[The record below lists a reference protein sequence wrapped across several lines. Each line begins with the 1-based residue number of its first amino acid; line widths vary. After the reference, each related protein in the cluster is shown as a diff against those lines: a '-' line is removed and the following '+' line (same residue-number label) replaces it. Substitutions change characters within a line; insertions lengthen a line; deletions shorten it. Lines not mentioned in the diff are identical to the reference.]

1 MKKIFYCLMAATAAF
16 AGSCT
21 NEENVNAPQ
30 SDGTVSF
37 QISLPVNLGTRAY
50 GDGLTATTLHYYVYE
65 KSKGDAAAPVF
76 QGEAQFT
83 DKNASFSVKLIA
95 SKTYSIAFWADAGTP
110 SPYTYNPTERTIS
123 VNYENATAQDE
134 KRDAFYYYLPDV
146 TVATVPTDPI
156 KLTRPF
162 AQINVGTSDFDD
174 AVKSGWTI
182 SQSGLKVTGAGT
194 KFNLTTGAVTA
205 ASDTDI
211 TFANA
216 AIPTEKFPDDIET
229 SPYKYLSMNYILI
242 GTKTTVD
249 VKLTVTDGT
258 TPKELSYTSIPVK
271 KNYRTN
277 IFGALLT
284 NSTTFNVTIDP
295 SFDGAENSSQGNTG
309 N

>member
-1 MKKIFYCLMAATAAF
+1 MKKFFYCLMAATAAF

-21 NEENVNAPQ
+21 NEENVNTPQ

-37 QISLPVNLGTRAY
+37 QVSLPVNLGTRAY

-65 KSKGDAAAPVF
+65 KSKGDAAPVF

-83 DKNASFSVKLIA
+83 NKNASFSVKLIA

-123 VNYENATAQDE
+123 VSYVGATAQDE
-134 KRDAFYYYLPDV
+134 KRDAFYYYLPEV
-146 TVATVPTDPI
+146 TVATVPTDLI

-182 SQSGLKVTGAGT
+182 SQSGLKVSGAGT

-216 AIPTEKFPDDIET
+216 AIPTENFPDGTET
-229 SPYKYLSMNYILI
+229 SIYKYLSMNYILI
-242 GTKTTVD
+242 GKDATVD

-258 TPKELSYTSIPVK
+258 TPKELSYTNIPVK

-295 SFDGAENSSQGNTG
+295 SFAGTENSSQGNSG